1 MTNDIH
7 ILIVE
12 DDIIIATD
20 LQIRL
25 QRIGYQVVGIAK
37 NSDEAVELFMKHD
50 IDLLLMDINIQ
61 GEKDGIETAQILQNH
76 KVVPLIYVTALADQ
90 VTIERAKITRPSAYL
105 TKPFN
110 EVDLQVAI
118 DIAIN
123 NFAYQKKIVVPNE
136 TLPANNVLTA
146 DNILRMNDT
155 IFIKQNYRF
164 QKLQLA
170 DIQFIKADNH
180 YSDIVLEK
188 KKITLRMSLQTVLDR
203 LNSEDIIRI
212 HRSYAI
218 NTKFIE
224 EFNDT
229 EIIIGKHSIPIGQSY
244 KSEFLGRFDFL

>member
-1 MTNDIH
+1 MTNDIQ

-20 LQIRL
+20 LQMRL
-25 QRIGYQVVGIAK
+25 QRLGYQVVGIAK
-37 NSDEAVELFMKHD
+37 SSTEALPLFQQNE

-61 GEKDGIETAQILQNH
+61 GKKDGIETAQLLQRH
-76 KVVPLIYVTALADQ
+76 KVVPLIYLTALADKE
-90 VTIERAKITRPSAYL
+90 TIERAKITRPSAYL

-123 NFAYQKKIVVPNE
+123 NFAFQRKVTEPHEQSPPN
-136 TLPANNVLTA
+136 TDLIA
-146 DNILRMNDT
+146 DNILRMNDKL
-155 IFIKQNYRF
+155 FVKQNYRF
-164 QKLQLA
+164 QKLQIS

-188 KKITLRMSLQTVLDR
+188 RKITLRMSLQSVLDR
-203 LNSEDIIRI
+203 LKSEDIIRI

-218 NTKFIE
+218 NMQRMD

-229 EIIIGKHSIPIGQSY
+229 EIIIGKNSIPIGQSY
-244 KSEFLGRFDFL
+244 KAEFLKRFDFL

>member
-20 LQIRL
+20 LKIRL
-25 QRIGYQVVGIAK
+25 QNIGYQVVGIAK
-37 NSDEAVELFMKHD
+37 SSNEATHLFQQHE

-61 GEKDGIETAQILQNH
+61 GEKDGIETAQHLQNQRIT
-76 KVVPLIYVTALADQ
+76 PLIYLTALADQ
-90 VTIERAKITRPSAYL
+90 DTIERAKITRPSAYL

-123 NFAYQKKIVVPNE
+123 NFAYQKKSTLPNE
-136 TLPANNVLTA
+136 QQNSNADLNA

-155 IFIKQNYRF
+155 IFVKQNYRF
-164 QKLQLA
+164 QKLQLT

-180 YSDIVLEK
+180 YSDIILEK
-188 KKITLRMSLQTVLDR
+188 KKITLRMSLQSILDR
-203 LNSEDIIRI
+203 LNSEDMLRV

-229 EIIIGKHSIPIGQSY
+229 EIIIGKHTIPIGQSY
-244 KSEFLGRFDFL
+244 KANFLSRFDFL